1 MDDDISIITQDNNNQ
16 NLKDNNNNNNNCVC
30 DCNDLCNTEYGVE
43 DFDQ

>member
-16 NLKDNNNNNNNCVC
+16 NLKDNNNNNNCVC
-30 DCNDLCNTEYGVE
+30 DCNDLCNTKYGVE

>member
-16 NLKDNNNNNNNCVC
+16 NLKDNNNNNNCDC
-30 DCNDLCNTEYGVE
+30 DCNDLCNTKYGVE